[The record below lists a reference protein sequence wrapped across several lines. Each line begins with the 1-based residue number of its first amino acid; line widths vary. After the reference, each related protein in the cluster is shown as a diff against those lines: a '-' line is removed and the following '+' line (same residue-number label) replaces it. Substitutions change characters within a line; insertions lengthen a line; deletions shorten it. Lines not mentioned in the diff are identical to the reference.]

1 VAQKFLTS
9 IDLSKNELQNARIQN
24 LALAPSSPVEGQI
37 YWDTAL
43 DALRVYTGAA
53 WITLSTGSGTV
64 TAVTGTGAISSTG
77 GTTPEISIAD
87 GSTTV
92 KGAVQLEDSYASTS
106 TTKAA
111 TPAAVKAAYDL
122 ASGKAGASSTTFVG
136 TTSIAL
142 NRTSAAQGL
151 TGISSV
157 ALPGATSGTI
167 TVQPASVAGTNTIT
181 LPAATG
187 TVALTSDIPSALT
200 NTDGLSEGST
210 NLYFTDERAQDAV
223 GNAVG
228 AGLKY
233 TDATGA
239 IAPDLAI
246 SGGLYLDGS
255 SKLAVD
261 GFYVTFNGAAQT
273 LTNKTL
279 TSPVVDGD
287 GVVFEGATA
296 DAYETTLTVVDPTAD
311 RTITLPNATGT
322 VALTSDI
329 PSLSGYV
336 TESGS
341 QTLTNKTLTSP
352 VVDGSG
358 VVFEGATAD
367 AYETTLAVV
376 DPTADR
382 TITLPNA
389 TGTVALTSDLSGFIS
404 SAVTSIAGTS
414 NEIEVSASTGSVT
427 VGLPD
432 DVTIG
437 RDLVVTRNLTVNGT
451 TTTLNSTT
459 ISVDDKNIE
468 LGSVATPTDITADG
482 GGITLKGATDKTINW
497 VDATDAWTLSE
508 HVDLATGKKFYING
522 TEVLSGTT
530 LGSGVTGSSLTS
542 VGTIATGVWNGTDI
556 AIADG
561 GTGASTAAGARTNL
575 AESGYSLPRKK
586 TGSAAWTAGQ
596 ARVITHNLNTKD
608 ITVAVY
614 VVSGSGLTADELVFT
629 DVLSDDVD
637 AVTITISAAGTFR
650 YVIIG

>member
-261 GFYVTFNGAAQT
+261 GFYVTLNGAAQT

-556 AIADG
+556 AVADG
-561 GTGASTAAGARTNL
+561 GTGASTAAGAKTNL
-575 AESGYSLPRKK
+575 GFTTKYSSSVGNNTLTEFTLTHSLGTRDV
-586 TGSAAWTAGQ
+586 TVQVFETASPYAQ
-596 ARVITHNLNTKD
+596 VYTDVELTTTDTVKLVFAVAPTTSQYRCVIT
-608 ITVAVY
+608 
-614 VVSGSGLTADELVFT
+614 G
-629 DVLSDDVD
+629 
-637 AVTITISAAGTFR
+637 
-650 YVIIG
+650 